1 MRVRRE
7 LAFGALVS
15 GNYFDVLGVPMQV
28 GRSFAADED
37 LTPGSHPVAVLSY
50 GFWQRRFGEDASIV
64 GSQVIVNGHEFQVIG
79 VARQGFTGT
88 QPPVAFD
95 MFVPLA
101 MQTQVAPGMSSQ
113 TSRGSHY
120 LTVTGRLRD
129 GIDLSQAQQAARL
142 VGQRLAE
149 EYPASNASA
158 SPLLVGESE
167 MSVPPQ
173 FRGAAIGFSG
183 IVMAAV
189 GFVLLIACANVA
201 NLLMARANAR
211 RREISLRLAVGAS
224 RFRLVRQLL
233 TESLLLAFMGGVT
246 GLGLAQVATRLLA
259 NLIPPLGVPV
269 HFDFS
274 PDVRVL
280 GFTLLAV
287 VATGLF
293 FGLAPALQSARTNLV
308 PALKGED
315 LATAKGPFSM
325 GNLMVVGQVALC
337 LVLLVGAGLFI
348 RSLDE
353 ANQIDP
359 GFLIDSILMASLD
372 PSLNGYSEAAG
383 QDFFARL
390 LERVKNLPGVQQA
403 ALGEM
408 VSFII
413 GGGQQSGVEIPGYVP
428 SEQESMSIDYNIV
441 SPEYFETLGIPIAV
455 GRAFAPQDDENGLPV
470 VILNQ
475 VFVDRYFGGRDPIG
489 QTINARGRR
498 QVVGIAANIKLSTLG
513 ETPKPYFYTPFSQ
526 DYQSRML
533 LHMRATGNPEE
544 LAPQV
549 RAEVKALDQNVPV
562 LLMQT
567 MTDQLGV
574 SLLAARAGATVL
586 SSFAVMALILSGVGL
601 YGILVFWVSQRTPE
615 IGIRLALG
623 AARSSVLRMVLAG
636 IGIVIGLPASL
647 ALSRLIAGF
656 LYGSAATDL
665 TIFIGVPL
673 LLLGVVL
680 TACLIPARRAL
691 RIDPIQALR
700 YE

>member
-1 MRVRRE
+1 MDSMIQDLKFALRVILRRPAFSAVASLCLALGIGLNTATFSLINAFLLRPLPVEEPERLVRVFTSLSSDFLYASVSFLDFQDYRKEEEIFEGLMAQRPFPISVAHAGEAE

-28 GRSFAADED
+28 GRYFAADED

-498 QVVGIAANIKLSTLG
+498 QVVGIAANIQLSTLG
-513 ETPKPYFYTPFSQ
+513 ETPKKLRSPISTPRFLRTT
-526 DYQSRML
+526 SRGCCS
-533 LHMRATGNPEE
+533 TCE
-544 LAPQV
+544 L
-549 RAEVKALDQNVPV
+549 R
-562 LLMQT
+562 
-567 MTDQLGV
+567 
-574 SLLAARAGATVL
+574 
-586 SSFAVMALILSGVGL
+586 
-601 YGILVFWVSQRTPE
+601 
-615 IGIRLALG
+615 GIR
-623 AARSSVLRMVLAG
+623 RSWLLRSG
-636 IGIVIGLPASL
+636 
-647 ALSRLIAGF
+647 
-656 LYGSAATDL
+656 
-665 TIFIGVPL
+665 
-673 LLLGVVL
+673 
-680 TACLIPARRAL
+680 
-691 RIDPIQALR
+691 QK
-700 YE
+700 